1 MTQTKTNTT
10 SPKHMNEEETHMQA
24 MMYHTDGSPAVL
36 ERKEEDRNPQRRT
49 AVLVGALFLLSTAT
63 FILSNVLMT
72 PILGSHNLL
81 AAVADHAQLMI
92 AAVLIALIE
101 GTATAGLAVVLYPIL
116 KRQHP
121 ALALGYAGMRIA
133 ELAIAVVGFGF
144 SGLLLVTLSGAA
156 ASAANNE
163 LGTVLVGLR
172 HWSIMIVY
180 VYTAVGGVML
190 S

>member
-10 SPKHMNEEETHMQA
+10 SPKHMNEEETHMKA

-36 ERKEEDRNPQRRT
+36 ERKEEDRNPHRRT

-81 AAVADHAQLMI
+81 AEVSNHAQLMI

-101 GTATAGLAVVLYPIL
+101 GTAT
-116 KRQHP
+116 
-121 ALALGYAGMRIA
+121 
-133 ELAIAVVGFGF
+133 
-144 SGLLLVTLSGAA
+144 
-156 ASAANNE
+156 
-163 LGTVLVGLR
+163 
-172 HWSIMIVY
+172 
-180 VYTAVGGVML
+180 
-190 S
+190 